1 MSMNSDQLVEWDNEK
16 MFKSLINTMVVFLVF
31 TEREMPGVVLLG

>member
-16 MFKSLINTMVVFLVF
+16 MFMEFDKHDGGIPCFYGEGNAW
-31 TEREMPGVVLLG
+31 R